1 MKPAL
6 IEITPMHS
14 ASPELEARRKNLGT
28 FRKQLEDARGPIHDG
43 MTGLLLIAVIS
54 LIGMQTWN
62 VLS

>member
-1 MKPAL
+1 
-6 IEITPMHS
+6 MHS

-28 FRKQLEDARGPIHDG
+28 FRKQLEDARGPIYDG